1 MIRRLLIA
9 TALFIAPCTV
19 VAQRT
24 GRTQADKKTEI
35 FDKQEMPKGPD
46 IRVRDLE
53 DQSPLHLLID
63 KRKDLKLTDAQLS
76 QLKDSEGKLKEKN
89 APLYKSADSLIR
101 AMRVTSQPSDQD
113 KARARSARS
122 DFMDVVKS
130 LNENNDAASKE
141 VVPGLDADQQTKA
154 KEMLEKQRADGE
166 KFIRERMSEGRP

>member
-9 TALFIAPCTV
+9 TLFLAPSV
-19 VAQRT
+19 LLAQRS

-63 KRKDLKLTDAQLS
+63 KRKDLKLSDAQVA

-89 APLYKSADSLIR
+89 APLYKTADSLIR

-113 KARARSARS
+113 KARARSARG
-122 DFMDVVKS
+122 DFMDLVKS
-130 LNENNDAASKE
+130 LNDNNDAASKE
-141 VVPGLDADQQTKA
+141 IVAGLDADQQSKA
-154 KEMLEKQRADGE
+154 KDLLDKQRADGE
-166 KFIRERMSEGRP
+166 KFIRERMGEGRP